1 MSKICDGCKEN
12 KFLDIY
18 YRYKKKKNG
27 YQYYDNWCKSCR
39 SKQAKIRNQK
49 KWPSTMVRDA
59 RKKDKKIFGDKTTT
73 VTKEYILNQ
82 HKLQNN
88 QCYYCDCE
96 MEYGIG
102 VNRKHNPIAITLERI
117 SNELPHTNSNCVLI
131 CWDCNMMK
139 NSSEFRNFIEKC
151 TYISN
156 KFKYVF
162 D

>member
-1 MSKICDGCKEN
+1 MITD
-12 KFLDIY
+12 
-18 YRYKKKKNG
+18 
-27 YQYYDNWCKSCR
+27 
-39 SKQAKIRNQK
+39 AK
-49 KWPSTMVRDA
+49 
-59 RKKDKKIFGDKTTT
+59 KKDKKKFGDKTTT

-102 VNRKHNPIAITLERI
+102 VNRKHNPVAITLERI

>member
-1 MSKICDGCKEN
+1 MSKTCLICKEEKLLD
-12 KFLDIY
+12 KFR
-18 YRYKKKKNG
+18 YRKDYQCYEGYCRYCKNKKKKE
-27 YQYYDNWCKSCR
+27 YDQKNWPTR
-39 SKQAKIRNQK
+39 MITDSK
-49 KWPSTMVRDA
+49 
-59 RKKDKKIFGDKTTT
+59 KKDKKNFGDKTTT

-88 QCYYCDCE
+88 KCYYCDCE

-102 VNRKHNPIAITLERI
+102 VNRFHNPVAITLERI
-117 SNELPHTNSNCVLI
+117 SNKLPHTNSNCVLI

-139 NSSEFRNFIEKC
+139 NSTEFKDFIEKC

>member
-1 MSKICDGCKEN
+1 MSKICYKCKKEKPLEN
-12 KFLDIY
+12 FRI
-18 YRYKKKKNG
+18 
-27 YQYYDNWCKSCR
+27 KSCI
-39 SKQAKIRNQK
+39 SCEKNQK
-49 KWPSTMVRDA
+49 KDEQKNWPTTMIRAA
-59 RKKDKKIFGDKTTT
+59 RRKDKKKFGDKTTT

-102 VNRKHNPIAITLERI
+102 IKRLRNPVGITLERI

>member
-1 MSKICDGCKEN
+1 MSKTCLICKEEKLLD
-12 KFLDIY
+12 KFR
-18 YRYKKKKNG
+18 YRKDRQCYEG
-27 YQYYDNWCKSCR
+27 YCKSCDNKR
-39 SKQAKIRNQK
+39 NKEHRQNNWHMTMIRD
-49 KWPSTMVRDA
+49 S
-59 RKKDKKIFGDKTTT
+59 RKKDKKKFSDKTIT

-88 QCYYCDCE
+88 ECYYCDCE

-102 VNRKHNPIAITLERI
+102 TTRFHNPVAITLERI
-117 SNELPHTNSNCVLI
+117 SNKLPHTNSNCVLI
-131 CWDCNMMK
+131 CWQCNMMK
-139 NSSEFRNFIEKC
+139 NSTEFKDFIEKC

>member
-1 MSKICDGCKEN
+1 MSKICPRCK
-12 KFLDIY
+12 KDRPLDHFTSKTCLIC
-18 YRYKKKKNG
+18 KKKNTK
-27 YQYYDNWCKSCR
+27 YEQKNWHSR
-39 SKQAKIRNQK
+39 
-49 KWPSTMVRDA
+49 MVIDS
-59 RKKDKKIFGDKTTT
+59 RKKDKKNFGDKTTT

-88 QCYYCDCE
+88 ECYYCNCQ

-102 VNRKHNPIAITLERI
+102 TTRFHNPFAITLERI
-117 SNELPHTNSNCVLI
+117 SSDLPHTNSNCVLI